1 MLIIKNIAMKKVIF
15 ATGVAVL
22 ALATVVGAQGY
33 TFSANLTVGS
43 TGSDVVALQTALM
56 SAGFNIP
63 AIASGAAA
71 KGYFGSQTQAAVK
84 LYQAAHGV
92 PNTGFVGPL
101 TRAALNGS
109 ASASSATGS
118 TVAVACPAGYVCTP
132 AAGSTTTTTTTV
144 TGGATGG
151 ITTPGVSGVMTVTS
165 GPLSSSVLNVGQQ
178 KVAIE
183 TVRVQAQYSDIDVQ
197 SITMNLGSNTSIY
210 NKLFN
215 TLYVTDGT
223 NVLASQPLNG
233 STVVQSGS
241 EYIIALTGF
250 HFIVPKGTYKDIVIK
265 GDLNTSIDTSYT
277 SSSGSH
283 YPGGSGGAPAITVNG
298 TTISSGWGIGVQA
311 NGVRGVDGAGL
322 NLYGPATAFNQ
333 ALTINASLVDNAQA
347 NISLD
352 AASPLVSSVPVTD
365 TTNNQYLGLP
375 VFVFDVNAQN
385 DTLHLHEVKVR
396 FSTTGTGS
404 IGAAYLFNGS
414 TQIMSASVVNGVAD
428 FTNITDGMNGTTIP
442 VNTTVPF
449 TVKVDVTGVT
459 SGNSLSITAS
469 STSSDITTYNSIDS
483 TAIQSGSAVGN
494 QITVSG
500 KGPLFVLSGTPT
512 ITKSVLST
520 DQSGNATTSYSATF
534 NVQVTAVGGSINF
547 GLTGSS
553 TPMFAMAATGSDT
566 TGTLATTSVGVYQ
579 NGVLQSIKNF
589 NTNSSVTASYSQPT
603 NTTISSDGTSFT
615 LSQNQTVTIP
625 VTFTWLVKNP
635 GANTYAA
642 QLQGINYELPS
653 AALSQATFMANQTAW
668 RTSSI

>member
-43 TGSDVVALQTALM
+43 TGPDVVALQTALM

-118 TVAVACPAGYVCTP
+118 TVAVTCPAGYVCTP

-298 TTISSGWGIGVQA
+298 TPISSGWGIGVQA

-396 FSTTGTGS
+396 FATGGTAGS

-459 SGNSLSITAS
+459 SGNTFTVTAS

-534 NVQVTAVGGSINF
+534 NVQVTAVGGSINL
-547 GLTGSS
+547 GLSGSS
-553 TPMFAMAATGSDT
+553 TPMFAT
-566 TGTLATTSVGVYQ
+566 TGAGTAGVATTSIGIYQ
-579 NGVLQSIKNF
+579 NGVLQSITGF
-589 NTNSSVTASYSQPT
+589 STNSAVTASYSQPT
-603 NTTISSDGTSFT
+603 NTTMSSDGTYFT
-615 LSQNQTVTIP
+615 LAQNQTVTIP

-635 GANTYAA
+635 GSNTYAG
-642 QLQGINYELPS
+642 QLQGINYELPGS
-653 AALSQATFMANQTAW
+653 ALSQATFMANQTAW